1 LLSAVGRFFYVR
13 LNFKTAGLSEAEAL
27 LEPVVEQYGDKPM
40 RMQRLLVAIVLL
52 MGVGTA
58 SAVDWDLTQ
67 MDGKTRNLT
76 DYHGQWVIVNFWA
89 TWCPPCREEI
99 PELIHFHD
107 EQKGN
112 AVVLGVNFEEFD
124 KEKLAEFVDEYMM
137 SYPIFTLKPTNT
149 TPLGSVPGLPTTYM
163 IAPTGE
169 VVARQVGMVSEE
181 MLTSFMQSWE
191 EENKGATGINLEAK
205 KP

>member
-1 LLSAVGRFFYVR
+1 MTIG
-13 LNFKTAGLSEAEAL
+13 
-27 LEPVVEQYGDKPM
+27 
-40 RMQRLLVAIVLL
+40 RLLVVMMLL
-52 MGVGTA
+52 LEAGTA
-58 SAVDWDLTQ
+58 SAVDWNLTQ

-76 DYHGQWVIVNFWA
+76 DYRGQWVIVNFWA

-137 SYPIFTLKPTNT
+137 SYPIFTLKPTNV

-191 EENKGATGINLEAK
+191 EENKLSSKANVESK

>member
-1 LLSAVGRFFYVR
+1 
-13 LNFKTAGLSEAEAL
+13 
-27 LEPVVEQYGDKPM
+27 M
-40 RMQRLLVAIVLL
+40 RMQRFLVAIVLL

-76 DYHGQWVIVNFWA
+76 DYHDQWVIVNFWA

-137 SYPIFTLKPTNT
+137 SYPIFTLTPTNV

>member
-1 LLSAVGRFFYVR
+1 
-13 LNFKTAGLSEAEAL
+13 
-27 LEPVVEQYGDKPM
+27 
-40 RMQRLLVAIVLL
+40 MQRFLVAIVLL

-137 SYPIFTLKPTNT
+137 SYPIFTLTPTNV

-191 EENKGATGINLEAK
+191 EENKLSSKANVESK

>member
-1 LLSAVGRFFYVR
+1 MKI
-13 LNFKTAGLSEAEAL
+13 N
-27 LEPVVEQYGDKPM
+27 
-40 RMQRLLVAIVLL
+40 RLLVALVLL
-52 MGVGTA
+52 LGVGTA
-58 SAVDWDLTQ
+58 SAVDWELTK
-67 MDGKTRNLT
+67 MDGKTANLT

-107 EQKGN
+107 EQKGK
-112 AVVLGVNFEEFD
+112 AVVLGIDFEEL
-124 KEKLAEFVDEYMM
+124 EAGVLEEFVDEYMM
-137 SYPIFTLKPTNT
+137 SYPIFTLKPSNM

-181 MLTSFMQSWE
+181 MLISFMQSWE
-191 EENKGATGINLEAK
+191 EENKVTTESK
-205 KP
+205 VETQKP